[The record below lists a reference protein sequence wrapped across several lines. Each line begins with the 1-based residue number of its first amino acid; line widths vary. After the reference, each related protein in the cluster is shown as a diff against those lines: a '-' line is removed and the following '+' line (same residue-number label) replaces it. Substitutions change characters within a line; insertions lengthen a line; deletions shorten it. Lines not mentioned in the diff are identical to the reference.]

1 MLLVSLSNPAYKKYE
16 GKRMSEVIQGIGGD
30 PLDALFKVLEENG
43 GSVPTVYFHHDEK
56 DMQYALAQPFVS
68 IGSDGS
74 AIATEGP
81 TAEGHPHP
89 RYFGTFPRVLGK
101 YVREEKVLQVEDA
114 VRKMTSAN
122 AAKLHLWDRGLL
134 RPGMWADVTVFDPK
148 TVADNATYE
157 KPQQYPGGVEFVI
170 VNGVVVIDGGK
181 HTGARP
187 GGILYGRG

>member
-1 MLLVSLSNPAYKKYE
+1 M
-16 GKRMSEVIQGIGGD
+16 
-30 PLDALFKVLEENG
+30 
-43 GSVPTVYFHHDEK
+43 
-56 DMQYALAQPFVS
+56 
-68 IGSDGS
+68 
-74 AIATEGP
+74 
-81 TAEGHPHP
+81 
-89 RYFGTFPRVLGK
+89 
-101 YVREEKVLQVEDA
+101 REEKVLQVEDA

-187 GGILYGRG
+187 GGILYGQGLR